1 MYLSFF
7 RHLFEILWST
17 QLPCFDAK
25 GTRSML
31 KACMWKGM
39 KVPCSAIFKTMPTDR
54 GMCCSF
60 NLKAASKL
68 FTNREFVQSVEKMQ
82 KRDEEIA
89 ILKKSLNIEIPLMD
103 SIP

>member
-1 MYLSFF
+1 MHLNFP

-25 GTRSML
+25 GARSML

-60 NLKAASKL
+60 NLEAAEKL
-68 FTNREFVQSVEKMQ
+68 FVKGDFVESIQQMQ
-82 KRDEEIA
+82 MKDQENV
-89 ILKKSLNIEIPLMD
+89 LD
-103 SIP
+103 DFF